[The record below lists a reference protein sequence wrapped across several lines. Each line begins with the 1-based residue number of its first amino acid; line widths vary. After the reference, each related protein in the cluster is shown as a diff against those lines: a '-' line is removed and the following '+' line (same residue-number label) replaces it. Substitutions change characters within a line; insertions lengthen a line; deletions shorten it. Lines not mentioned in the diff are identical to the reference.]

1 MSGYRSTVYGELSY
15 HSRGFLQICR
25 AENGCCFSA
34 AWVLFSLGKQAEMA
48 KGTRRDISLADS
60 VDLVFHLLCADD
72 EFLVFI
78 VEKSAECFGAV
89 ACGVIDSVTA
99 GLAVLTQRG
108 KRFAG

>member
-1 MSGYRSTVYGELSY
+1 
-15 HSRGFLQICR
+15 
-25 AENGCCFSA
+25 
-34 AWVLFSLGKQAEMA
+34 MA